1 MRATHLAA
9 AAALVAALAAGCS
22 SSSSGGK
29 PLAIIGG
36 GTTSSSSLVGD
47 KLQPPTREP
56 AITLEDT
63 AGKTY
68 DLRKETAGKIVL
80 VYFGYTHCP
89 DICPTFMADVAQAL
103 RESTPAVRNHVK
115 VAFIS
120 VDPDRDSTTVIRKW
134 LGHFDPSFIGLR
146 GTIEQIIA
154 VQHALGVPS
163 SQVRPHSKHGYTVE
177 HSAELLE
184 FTPDHLAHLLYTE
197 GPTTISDIKHDLKS
211 LVSEG
216 KWGA

>member
-1 MRATHLAA
+1 MRATHRAA
-9 AAALVAALAAGCS
+9 AAALVGVLAAGCGA
-22 SSSSGGK
+22 SSSGKG

-36 GTTSSSSLVGD
+36 DTQSTFLGD
-47 KLQPPTREP
+47 TLQPPTHEP
-56 AITLEDT
+56 SFTLEDT

-68 DLRKETAGKIVL
+68 DLRKATAGKIVL

-103 RESTPAVRNHVK
+103 RESTPTVRSHVR

-120 VDPDRDSTTVIRKW
+120 VDPVRDSTTTIRKW
-134 LGHFDPSFIGLR
+134 LNHFDPSFIGLR
-146 GTIEQIIA
+146 GTIEQIIK
-154 VQHALGVPS
+154 VQHEVGVPA

-197 GPTTISDIKHDLKS
+197 GPTTIDDIKGDLAA
-211 LVSEG
+211 LVGQG